1 MACNCA
7 TQEQIEQIINKY
19 GPKAPKDKKAPLK
32 QKIKAYAEYIAV
44 VICVAFIVP
53 VIVIYVGYKVLF
65 AKNKKISLKKFFNLD
80 KTMEENFSETAIG

>member
-32 QKIKAYAEYIAV
+32 QKVKSYAEYIGV
-44 VICVAFIVP
+44 VICMAFIVP
-53 VIVIYVGYKVLF
+53 VLVIYVGYKVFF
-65 AKNKKISLKKFFNLD
+65 AKDNRISLRKFFNLPKNAD
-80 KTMEENFSETAIG
+80 ENIAETLG